1 MDTTKGRPVAMR
13 ASRPASAGVL
23 GTLITGLVLVGC
35 GRAPQNVDQSVRR
48 GTDMSQ
54 TSSDVRD
61 VWIAG
66 IDTLQVRVR
75 ALESALVSAEGG
87 QDRKAVAGAQAR
99 FHAARLAFKQIE
111 ALTAYYE
118 PSTTRTMNGPALP
131 RVDEDEG
138 PEAVFPPEG
147 FQVIEERLFADP
159 DSTGIADA
167 LLETRNL
174 QPYVTRLRTAASRQR
189 ITDDRVWDAAKLE
202 IARVSTLGITG
213 FDSPVALQSLPEAK
227 AALAGVRTLLAPYR
241 AQLGDSAWQTFD
253 ASVSTA
259 ISFTETD
266 SAFDR
271 FDRLGFIAHGAN
283 PMARRLHDARVRLNI
298 STPVEQ
304 RAFRLSAV
312 TIFDRGALDALAFAP
327 PKSEPAS
334 PARVALGRDLFFDA
348 TLSGSGS
355 TSCATCHDPALAFT
369 DGRTRSAARSG
380 GLSLRNAPTLIN
392 AGLQMG
398 SFYDLRATYLED
410 QVTDVVRNAEE
421 MHSSVEN
428 AAQVL
433 ARDTSYVRQ
442 FATAF
447 PSTVGP
453 AVSGS
458 KLRVAIAAYIR
469 SLEALD
475 SRVDR
480 AFRGDTAALNREER
494 LGLNLFMGK
503 ARCATC
509 HFAPLFNGTVP
520 PMYQDSEV
528 EVLGV
533 PATAGS
539 RRMQV
544 DADSGRFRLTR
555 SAPHLFAFRTP
566 GVRNAALTAPYMHNG
581 VYKTLEEVVDFYNH
595 GGATGFGLTLPN
607 QTLPFDSLRLRPL
620 ERRAIVKFMQALS
633 DTVGV
638 TSRPDVRQYQFRLR
652 AVAVAANALTQPAR
666 VRTQYRSALPPR

>member
-1 MDTTKGRPVAMR
+1 MHTPMERPVAML

-23 GTLITGLVLVGC
+23 FTLIAGLSLVSC

-54 TSSDVRD
+54 TANDVRD

-66 IDTLQVRVR
+66 IDTLQLRVR
-75 ALESALVSAEGG
+75 ALEGALVSAEGG
-87 QDRKAVAGAQAR
+87 RDRSAVADAQAR

-159 DSTGIADA
+159 DSTAIADA

-174 QPYVTRLRTAASRQR
+174 KPYVTRLRTAASRQQ

-227 AALAGVRTLLAPYR
+227 AAMAGVRALLVPYR
-241 AQLGDSAWQTFD
+241 AQLGDSAWQAFD
-253 ASVSTA
+253 ASVSNA
-259 ISFTETD
+259 IRLTETE
-266 SAFDR
+266 SSFDR

-283 PMARRLHDARVRLNI
+283 PMARTLHDARVRLGI

-312 TIFDRGALDALAFAP
+312 TIFDRGAFDAIAFAP
-327 PKSEPAS
+327 PRSERGT

-369 DGRTRSAARSG
+369 DGRIRSASRSG
-380 GLSLRNAPTLIN
+380 ALSLRNAPTLIN
-392 AGLQMG
+392 AGLQLG

-421 MHSSVEN
+421 MHSSVDD
-428 AAQVL
+428 AATLL
-433 ARDTSYVRQ
+433 ASDTSYARR
-442 FATAF
+442 FAAAF
-447 PSTVGP
+447 PSTRTSV
-453 AVSGS
+453 VSGTN
-458 KLRVAIAAYIR
+458 LRIAIAAYIR

-480 AFRGDTAALNREER
+480 AFRGDTAALDREER

-503 ARCATC
+503 GRCATC

-533 PATAGS
+533 PAAAGG
-539 RRMQV
+539 RRMRV
-544 DADSGRFRLTR
+544 DTDSGRFRLTR

-566 GVRNAALTAPYMHNG
+566 GVRNVALTAPYMHNG

-607 QTLPFDSLRLRPL
+607 QTLPFDSLRLHL
-620 ERRAIVKFMQALS
+620 TERRALVKFMRALT
-633 DTVGV
+633 DTAGV
-638 TSRPDVRQYQFRLR
+638 TGRPDVRQYQLRLR
-652 AVAVAANALTQPAR
+652 AVAAAAATLTPPAR
-666 VRTQYRSALPPR
+666 DRTRYRSALPPP